1 MLCYCFIKQNVNP
14 QSKITMSEEQIETTE
29 QVETTVQRDLIINA
43 HASEVDIALLEDNI
57 LVELHKEKTNN
68 QFAVGDVYLGRVK
81 KILPGLNAAFVDVGY
96 HKEAFLHYLD
106 LGLQGRSL
114 LKYRDQVVKGNG
126 EVSMTT
132 FELEPDV
139 EKNGK
144 IGDFLT
150 VGELLPVQ
158 IAKEPIS
165 TKGPRITA
173 EISFAGRYLV
183 LVPFSNRIS
192 VSQKIRSNE
201 ERNRLRRLI
210 QSIRPNNYGVI
221 IRTIAEG
228 KKVAELDADL
238 RSLIEKWERCTVEM
252 KKMTNY
258 GRMVSEMDQTSVMLR
273 DLLNESF
280 NTINVN
286 DEKLYEEIRSYIQ
299 TIAPQKAEIVRLYNG
314 KEPIFDHFNVTKQIK
329 GFFGKIVTIR
339 NGVYLVIEHTE
350 AMHVID
356 VNSGHRLNNENTP
369 EENALEVNIEAA
381 KEIARQLRL
390 RDMGG
395 IIIVDFIDLRE
406 SKNRKKLFLALVEAM
421 KNDRAKHTILPATK
435 FGLIQITRH
444 RVRPETEVQVQ
455 EKCPVCSGTGKTRPA
470 LLFVDEIEN
479 HLKYLLVDQN
489 EKNVTLQVHPFIYSY
504 LCINGL
510 FSLRRKWI
518 KKYGKSFKVQS
529 MPEFHT
535 LQYNFL
541 NANGDDIKL

>member
-1 MLCYCFIKQNVNP
+1 
-14 QSKITMSEEQIETTE
+14 MSEEMKQAAETAATK
-29 QVETTVQRDLIINA
+29 TVVRDLIINA

-106 LGLQGRSL
+106 LGLQARSL
-114 LKYRDQVVKGNG
+114 LKFKDMVILGK
-126 EVSMTT
+126 EEASMAD
-132 FELEPDV
+132 FKLEPDV

-144 IGDFLT
+144 IGDFLK

-201 ERNRLRRLI
+201 ERSRLRRLI
-210 QSIRPNNYGVI
+210 QSIRPANYGVI
-221 IRTIAEG
+221 IRTVAEG
-228 KKVAELDADL
+228 KRVADLDADL
-238 RSLIEKWERCTVEM
+238 RSLVAKWEHCIVEM
-252 KKMTNY
+252 KKMTTY

-280 NTINVN
+280 NNIHVN
-286 DEKLYEEIRSYIQ
+286 DEALYEEIRSYIQ
-299 TIAPQKAEIVRLYNG
+299 TIAPQKADIVKLYTG

-329 GFFGKIVTIR
+329 GFFGRIVSIR

-356 VNSGHRLNNENTP
+356 VNSGHRLNKENSQ
-369 EENALEVNIEAA
+369 EENALEVNLEAA

-395 IIIVDFIDLRE
+395 IIIVDFIDMHE
-406 SKNRKKLFLALVEAM
+406 AKNRKKLFDALVEAM
-421 KNDRAKHTILPATK
+421 APDRAKHTILPATK

-455 EKCPVCSGTGKTRPA
+455 EKCPVCAGEGKIRPA
-470 LLFVDEIEN
+470 ILFIDEIEN
-479 HLKYLLVDQN
+479 NLKYLLVDQN
-489 EKNVTLQVHPFIYSY
+489 ESNITLQVHPFIYAY
-504 LCINGL
+504 LTKGL
-510 FSLRRKWI
+510 FSIQHKWK
-518 KKYGKSFKVQS
+518 KKYGKPFKVQC
-529 MPEFHT
+529 MTDFHM
-535 LQYNFL
+535 LQYNFQ